1 MEFFPSFFSY
11 PFSPSFF
18 LHLSGMPLSLLGETQ
33 SLLAFEVKVVH
44 NRLIVQWAWLNYGLQ
59 MVGTILVVVD
69 EQGFLLDICG
79 RPAGH

>member
-1 MEFFPSFFSY
+1 M
-11 PFSPSFF
+11 
-18 LHLSGMPLSLLGETQ
+18 
-33 SLLAFEVKVVH
+33 LAFEVKVVH
-44 NRLIVQWAWLNYGLQ
+44 NRLIVQRAWLNYGLQ

>member
-1 MEFFPSFFSY
+1 
-11 PFSPSFF
+11 
-18 LHLSGMPLSLLGETQ
+18 MPLSLLGETQ

-44 NRLIVQWAWLNYGLQ
+44 NRLIVQRAWLNYGLQ